1 MADENKNDWKIY
13 IIPDLRTW
21 AFPKEYEQQT
31 KIEHYNT
38 FEEAKRRFDE
48 LRHKPYIFEN
58 AVGSDG
64 QPSARLTLGIEK
76 GTAAFDILHVRGG
89 ENVLVTDFIRDKE
102 FSADESLLA
111 VIRKTVAEIGF
122 DMVNNY
128 PRLEN
133 GRYGDP
139 SLVPF
144 YKWAAEN
151 PQYDLSYKAAPFYD
165 NTLEYAKANG
175 ELDKWR
181 NSMNETCNCAAEI
194 QKLIGQ
200 YHVDYHLN
208 TDKIIEGAVGRY
220 GTEYVTRAL
229 AVTVQQREYDGRFSQ
244 KNTDWAKSIDIH
256 QNDYHDRINV
266 NSHSTLLDAVV
277 GDYREYLL
285 TLEKNLAEKQDIS
298 ENAERSA
305 EHLQGGTTMA
315 DHETSFE
322 VSSMLKIDDGSKTK
336 ALANLVINGE
346 IAINNVKV
354 MEGANGNLNPVMPSK
369 KVGNGY
375 EDVVHATTTEAY
387 DQIKEA
393 VMSNYEKLI
402 ASGEQTLK
410 TDLGLDKT
418 KPVVSDIKV
427 TLHEVKHDT
436 VKAAGQI
443 KIDDCF
449 VINDVKVMKPKDP
462 DKPLFASMPSY
473 PNSKGGYTEYALP
486 VTTAMH
492 AKLNEEIAVKAY
504 RSMEQVSYKGVK
516 YAELGDKSEIVST
529 SRLNNTFAEKLT
541 GELDKAGIIYQARI
555 GSNSGTV
562 ISVNKADKPKLD
574 EVQKELVAEL
584 NPPKEEKKPEAAA
597 PKQEDTPKKRHA
609 RH

>member
-1 MADENKNDWKIY
+1 MAEESKKDWGYY

-21 AFPKEYEQQT
+21 AYPNEYEQQT
-31 KIEHYNT
+31 KIER
-38 FEEAKRRFDE
+38 FGSFDEAKRRFDE
-48 LRHKPYIFEN
+48 LRHKPYIFEK
-58 AVGSDG
+58 AVGNDG
-64 QPSARLTLGIEK
+64 QPSARLTLGVEK

-89 ENVLVTDFIRDKE
+89 ENVLVTDFTRDKE

-122 DMVNNY
+122 DTVNDY

-133 GRYGDP
+133 GRYGAP

-144 YKWAAEN
+144 NKWAAEN
-151 PQYDLSYKAAPFYD
+151 PQYDLAYKAAPFYN

-181 NSMNETCNCAAEI
+181 NSMNETRNCAAEI

-244 KNTDWAKSIDIH
+244 KNKDWAKSVDVH
-256 QNDYHDRINV
+256 QDDYHDRINV

-315 DHETSFE
+315 DHETTFE
-322 VSSMLKIDDGSKTK
+322 VSSMLKIDDGGKTK

-402 ASGEQTLK
+402 ASGEKTLK
-410 TDLGLDKT
+410 NDLSLDKN
-418 KPVVSDIKV
+418 KPAVSDIKV
-427 TLHEVKHDT
+427 SLHEVKHDT

-462 DKPLFASMPSY
+462 EKPLFVSMPSY
-473 PNSKGGYTEYALP
+473 PNAKGGYTEHALP
-486 VTTAMH
+486 ITTAMH
-492 AKLNEEIAVKAY
+492 GKLNEEVAVKAY
-504 RSMEQVSYKGVK
+504 RNMEQVEYKGVK
-516 YAELGDKSEIVST
+516 YAELGEKSEIAST
-529 SRLNNTFAEKLT
+529 SRLNNSFAEKLT
-541 GELDKAGIIYQARI
+541 GELDKAGITYQARI

-562 ISVNKADKPKLD
+562 ISVNKADKPNLD
-574 EVQKELVAEL
+574 EIHKELYAAL
-584 NPPKEEKKPEAAA
+584 NPPKEEKQQEAAA
-597 PKQEDTPKKRHA
+597 PKQDVKPRQPHA
-609 RH
+609 KH

>member
-1 MADENKNDWKIY
+1 MAEESKKDWGYY

-21 AFPKEYEQQT
+21 AYPKEYEQQT
-31 KIEHYNT
+31 KIER
-38 FEEAKRRFDE
+38 FGSFDEAKRRFDE
-48 LRHKPYIFEN
+48 LRHKPYIFEK

-64 QPSARLTLGIEK
+64 QPSARLTLGVEK

-89 ENVLVTDFIRDKE
+89 ENVLVTDFTRDKDY
-102 FSADESLLA
+102 SADESLLA
-111 VIRKTVAEIGF
+111 VIRKTVDNIGF
-122 DMVNNY
+122 DTVNNY
-128 PRLEN
+128 PLLEN
-133 GRYGDP
+133 GRYGAP

-144 YKWAAEN
+144 NKWAAEN
-151 PQYDLSYKAAPFYD
+151 PQYDLAYKPAPFYD

-181 NSMNETCNCAAEI
+181 NSMNETRNCAAEI

-244 KNTDWAKSIDIH
+244 KNKDWAKSVDVH
-256 QNDYHDRINV
+256 QDDYHDRINV

-315 DHETSFE
+315 DHETTFE

-410 TDLGLDKT
+410 NDLGLDKT

-427 TLHEVKHDT
+427 SLHEVKHDT

-462 DKPLFASMPSY
+462 EKPLFVSMPSY
-473 PNSKGGYTEYALP
+473 PNAKGGYTEHALP
-486 VTTAMH
+486 ITTAMH
-492 AKLNEEIAVKAY
+492 GKLNEEVAVKAY
-504 RSMEQVSYKGVK
+504 RNMEQVEYKGVK
-516 YAELGDKSEIVST
+516 YAELGEKGEIAST
-529 SRLNNTFAEKLT
+529 PRLNNSFAEKLM
-541 GELDKAGIIYQARI
+541 GELNKAGIIYQARV

-562 ISVNKADKPKLD
+562 ISVNKADKPNLD
-574 EVQKELVAEL
+574 EIHKELYAAL
-584 NPPKEEKKPEAAA
+584 NPPKEEKQQEAAA
-597 PKQEDTPKKRHA
+597 PKQDVKPRQPHA
-609 RH
+609 KH

>member
-1 MADENKNDWKIY
+1 MAEEGKKDWGYY

-21 AFPKEYEQQT
+21 AYPKEYEQQT
-31 KIEHYNT
+31 KIERFGT
-38 FEEAKRRFDE
+38 FEEAKKRFDE
-48 LRHKPYIFEN
+48 LRHKPYIFEK

-64 QPSARLTLGIEK
+64 QPSARLTLGVEK

-89 ENVLVTDFIRDKE
+89 ENVLVTDFTRDKE

-111 VIRKTVAEIGF
+111 VIRKTVTEIGF
-122 DMVNNY
+122 NTVNNY
-128 PRLEN
+128 PLLEN
-133 GRYGDP
+133 GRYGAP
-139 SLVPF
+139 SIVPF
-144 YKWAAEN
+144 NKWAAEN
-151 PQYDLSYKAAPFYD
+151 PQYDLSYKAAPYY
-165 NTLEYAKANG
+165 NKPLTYAKENG

-181 NSMNETCNCAAEI
+181 NSMNETRNCAAEI

-244 KNTDWAKSIDIH
+244 KNKDWAKSVDVH
-256 QNDYHDRINV
+256 QDDYHDRINV

-315 DHETSFE
+315 DHETTFE

-369 KVGNGY
+369 RVGNGY

-387 DQIKEA
+387 DQIKNA

-402 ASGEQTLK
+402 ASGEEKLK
-410 TDLGLDKT
+410 NDLGLDKY
-418 KPVVSDIKV
+418 KPAVSDIKV
-427 TLHEVKHDT
+427 SLHEVKHDT

-449 VINDVKVMKPKDP
+449 VINDVKVMKPRDP
-462 DKPLFASMPSY
+462 EKPLFVSMPSY
-473 PNSKGGYTEYALP
+473 PNAKGGYTEHALP
-486 VTTAMH
+486 ITIAMH
-492 AKLNEEIAVKAY
+492 GKLNEEVAVKAY
-504 RSMEQVSYKGVK
+504 RNMEQVEYKGVK
-516 YAELGDKSEIVST
+516 YAELGEKSEIAST
-529 SRLNNTFAEKLT
+529 PRLNNSFAEKLM

-562 ISVNKADKPKLD
+562 ISVNKADKPNID
-574 EVQKELVAEL
+574 EIHKELYAAL
-584 NPPKEEKKPEAAA
+584 NPPKEEKQQEAAA
-597 PKQEDTPKKRHA
+597 PKQDVKPRQPHA
-609 RH
+609 KH